1 MPRARALSAHA
12 RDPKRWIERSSANGS
27 RIILQNIDCFEA
39 ARRLCQWLDGA
50 TDHVERWAYTLQPF
64 LVRRGSRQ
72 KYSTDLD
79 FPTGSIRR
87 KIPAADRSKELSR
100 VVIKAPQQPVSQMLA
115 LCDHILLAPSTMHF
129 RPPDSRRSGSR
140 RTGALFRHQ
149 CAPRRAS
156 STNSESLQS
165 GHSTTVLLSGKRLP
179 LLQFAADKFRI

>member
-87 KIPAADRSKELSR
+87 KIPAADRSKELLRLEVKS
-100 VVIKAPQQPVSQMLA
+100 PQQPVSQMLA

-165 GHSTTVLLSGKRLP
+165 GHSTTMLHSGKRLP
-179 LLQFAADKFRI
+179 LLQFTADKFRI